1 MSNDSNDHKRKRP
14 ESAER
19 HLSLETLSAYSDG
32 QLSANERTEARTHLE
47 SCVFC
52 QEELRGLRSTT
63 MLMRGLPELQPTRSF
78 QLGPEYAKKVGSETA
93 KAGWLERLL
102 GGMPALRTATAA
114 VALLLVVVVAGDVL
128 TNNTSNNQ
136 REAIQVSAPTS
147 NPVIVAP
154 ATNTAEAATLFQ
166 SKATAPESAEPTL
179 AAPEAPAGQQNE
191 APTEKAQTESGPA
204 NAASGESDR
213 ATEADE
219 GQNDQIQAA
228 GAAAPAEMT
237 PTPPE
242 PTSTA
247 TPRPTAT
254 LEPTATPTPTS
265 IATAVPASTSGTS
278 NNDERNWRIAEVALS
293 LLLAW
298 LIVTWI
304 GLKRLRR
311 D

>member
-1 MSNDSNDHKRKRP
+1 MSNDVNDHNRERP
-14 ESAER
+14 QRAER
-19 HLSLETLSAYSDG
+19 HLSLETLSAYADG
-32 QLSANERTEARTHLE
+32 QLSAKEETEATTHLA
-47 SCVFC
+47 SCAFC
-52 QEELRGLRSTT
+52 QEELRSLRATT
-63 MLMRGLPELQPTRSF
+63 TLMRSLPEPRPTKSF
-78 QLGPEYAKKVGSETA
+78 QLGAEYAKNVGPKTA
-93 KAGWLERLL
+93 SVGWMGQLL
-102 GGMPALRTATAA
+102 GGMPAIRTATAA
-114 VALLLVVVVAGDVL
+114 VAMLLVVVVAGDVL

-136 REAIQVSAPTS
+136 HESVQAPASTS

-154 ATNTAEAATLFQ
+154 ATNTAQASTLFQ
-166 SKATAPESAEPTL
+166 SKATAPET
-179 AAPEAPAGQQNE
+179 AAQTIPAPQAPAVQQEE
-191 APTEKAQTESGPA
+191 APTEEAQANSAPA
-204 NAASGESDR
+204 EAASGESDR

-237 PTPPE
+237 STPE

-254 LEPTATPTPTS
+254 SEPTATLSPTS
-265 IATAVPASTSGTS
+265 TATAVPASTSGTA
-278 NNDERNWRIAEVALS
+278 NNDERNWRIAEIALS

>member
-1 MSNDSNDHKRKRP
+1 MSNEINDHNRERT
-14 ESAER
+14 ERGER
-19 HLSLETLSAYSDG
+19 HLSLETLTAYADG
-32 QLSANERTEARTHLE
+32 QLSAKEQNEATTHLA
-47 SCVFC
+47 SCAFC
-52 QEELRGLRSTT
+52 QEELRSLQATAT
-63 MLMRGLPELQPTRSF
+63 LMRSLPESQPTRSF
-78 QLGPEYAKKVGSETA
+78 QLGPEYAKNVRPETA

-114 VALLLVVVVAGDVL
+114 VAMLLVVVVAGDML
-128 TNNTSNNQ
+128 TNNTSNEHPQ
-136 REAIQVSAPTS
+136 GVQVPASTS
-147 NPVIVAP
+147 NPVIAAP
-154 ATNTAEAATLFQ
+154 ATNTAQSSTLFQ
-166 SKATAPESAEPTL
+166 SNVTAPESAQPTL
-179 AAPEAPAGQQNE
+179 VAPAVQQKE
-191 APTEKAQTESGPA
+191 VTTEEAQTESAPA

-213 ATEADE
+213 ATSADE
-219 GQNDQIQAA
+219 SQNDQIQAA

-237 PTPPE
+237 ATPE

-254 LEPTATPTPTS
+254 VEPTATLAPTLTATS
-265 IATAVPASTSGTS
+265 VPASTSGTT
-278 NNDERNWRIAEVALS
+278 NNDERNWRIAEIALS

>member
-1 MSNDSNDHKRKRP
+1 MSNDINDHNRGRP
-14 ESAER
+14 ESTER
-19 HLSLETLSAYSDG
+19 HLSLETLSAYADG
-32 QLSANERTEARTHLE
+32 QLSAKEQTEARTHLG
-47 SCVFC
+47 SCAFC
-52 QEELRGLRSTT
+52 QEELRGLRATT
-63 MLMRGLPELQPTRSF
+63 MLMRSLPELQPTRSF
-78 QLGPEYAKKVGSETA
+78 QLGPEYAKKAGPETA
-93 KAGWLERLL
+93 KVGWLERLL

-136 REAIQVSAPTS
+136 RQAVQVSVPTS

-166 SKATAPESAEPTL
+166 SKPTAPESAEPTL
-179 AAPEAPAGQQNE
+179 AAPEAPAVQQKE
-191 APTEKAQTESGPA
+191 VPTEEAQSEGAPA
-204 NAASGESDR
+204 DAASGGSDR
-213 ATEADE
+213 ATAADE
-219 GQNDQIQAA
+219 AQNDQIQAA

-237 PTPPE
+237 ATPE

-247 TPRPTAT
+247 TPYPTAT
-254 LEPTATPTPTS
+254 LQPTATIAPTS
-265 IATAVPASTSGTS
+265 TATAVPATTSGMS
-278 NNDERNWRIAEVALS
+278 NNDERNWRIAEIALS